1 MGERNFTKLLL
12 RGAVVLWAAYF
23 LVLGVRGLIDPM
35 VFADNLGVSLGPD
48 GAAGAF
54 GASTIRGDMSA
65 FFIVSG
71 VFAMLGALPFRDG
84 RRRRHNW
91 LLVPASLFSIA
102 LIGRGI
108 GLVDGGL
115 PDGASD
121 PGITTAMIAEAV
133 SVVLLLATWRVL
145 GRIRR

>member
-1 MGERNFTKLLL
+1 MGERNLTKLLL

-23 LVLGVRGLIDPM
+23 LVLGVRGLIDPG
-35 VFADNLGVSLGPD
+35 VFAENLGVSLD
-48 GAAGAF
+48 GAF
-54 GASTIRGDMSA
+54 GASTIRGDMGA
-65 FFIVSG
+65 FFIASG
-71 VFAMLGALPFRDG
+71 VFALLGALPFRDG

-91 LLVPASLFSIA
+91 LLVPASLFAIA

-108 GLVDGGL
+108 GLIDGGL

>member
-1 MGERNFTKLLL
+1 MGERNVVRTLL

-23 LVLGVRGLIDPM
+23 LVLGVRGLIDPG
-35 VFADNLGVSLGPD
+35 VYADNLGVSLD
-48 GAAGAF
+48 GVY
-54 GASTIRGDMSA
+54 GASTIRGDVSA

-71 VFAMLGALPFRDG
+71 VFALLGALPFRDG

-91 LLVPASLFSIA
+91 LLVPASLFAVA

-108 GLVDGGL
+108 ALLSG
-115 PDGASD
+115 GASD

-145 GRIRR
+145 GQRRLR